1 MNCITHRSRCCLLAG
16 VIALLALVSNLS
28 AQYIGFVYPA
38 GGQQGTTFQVKMG
51 GQGFQEING
60 AYVSG
65 TGVKARIVE
74 YNKHMNPQEVQLLGE
89 QLREL
94 KFEPPEKPDLAI
106 TNMIE
111 RIQKL
116 TREHVLQTAC
126 ASIANI
132 VIVEVTIEPNA
143 TPGLREI
150 RVTTPRGVS
159 NPLVFNVGQVP
170 EVSGEPMVTCPLV
183 TLGKE
188 EQSLRR
194 KKRDTSKQGGAEM
207 MMMDSPMM
215 MGSAGAASDLDDE
228 EVCVNIPCIMNG
240 QIAQG
245 TVDRYR
251 FAAKK
256 GQKLVISVQARE
268 LIPFLADA
276 VPGWFQPVLVLCDA
290 KGKELAYADDY
301 YFKPDPVIL
310 FEVPADGDYLLA
322 IYDAIYRG
330 REDWVYRINIG
341 ETPFITSI
349 FPMGARVGDT
359 TKIEVK
365 GWNLEE
371 TSLTPDMKNKEPGIY
386 PITVR
391 GKGGLVSN
399 PMPFSLDSIPD
410 CQEKEP
416 NSQMKTAQKVTLPV
430 MVNGHIDKT
439 SRKDLF
445 QFEGKAGDDVVA
457 EVFARRL
464 NSPLDPVVKLTD
476 ASGKILALND
486 DREDVAAGINTHHA
500 DPYIRAKLPANGTY
514 YVHLDD
520 TQHKGGDEYGYRLRI
535 SAPQPDFELRL
546 VPSMVAIRSN
556 STASLKAFAIRQDG
570 FTNTIN
576 FALKGDTNDFVVT
589 GRMTGTQAT
598 TQVTVK
604 TKLIET
610 KEPVTLVIE
619 GSATNKTQKIVHL
632 AVPSED
638 RMQAFLWRHLVPAQE
653 LKALV
658 FNPPPPPPKVEVK
671 KEPPKTNEVKKVEF
685 PTGLMMQLNFDQW
698 EGGGNVTDRTGR
710 GNNGRAFGGAK
721 WIPVGKMAGGY
732 EFNATNNYIRVTNS
746 LTLNSKTA
754 TYALWLR
761 TAKSLDVDRY
771 IFEKQKDNGFALC
784 IAGGSKNP
792 ADKGKLR
799 FVVNNNECLSDG
811 TVADGAWH
819 HAIAVYDGEKLKLYV
834 DGEPQ
839 KQVTSWKGEIGSN
852 TNILAIGM
860 NCSNPT
866 PQEKNTGFDGVMDD
880 IMIFN
885 QSINDEEA
893 KAVLASTKPKFT
905 KNQVARRI
913 IELKELFDR
922 GLLVQSFYER
932 KVKEC
937 EVAE

>member
-1 MNCITHRSRCCLLAG
+1 
-16 VIALLALVSNLS
+16 V
-28 AQYIGFVYPA
+28 YIGFVYPA
-38 GGQQGTTFQVKMG
+38 GGQQGTTFRVRLG
-51 GQGFQEING
+51 GQGLHGING

-65 TGVKARIVE
+65 TGVKAIIVE
-74 YNKHMNPQEVQLLGE
+74 YNKKMNPQEVQLLNE

-94 KFEPPEKPDLAI
+94 KFEPPETPDLAI

-132 VIVEVTIEPNA
+132 VIVEVSIEPDA
-143 TPGLREI
+143 APGLREI

-170 EVSGEPMVTCPLV
+170 EYSAEPMVTCPLV
-183 TLGKE
+183 ILGKE
-188 EQSLRR
+188 ELSLRR
-194 KKRDTSKQGGAEM
+194 KKRDVAKQGGSEM
-207 MMMDSPMM
+207 MMTEEPMM
-215 MGSAGAASDLDDE
+215 MGSAGAQSDLDDE
-228 EVCVNIPCIMNG
+228 EVSVNIPCIMNG
-240 QIAQG
+240 QIAAG

-256 GQKLVISVQARE
+256 GQKLVISAQARE

-276 VPGWFQPVLVLCDA
+276 VPGWFQAVLVLCDA

-301 YFKPDPVIL
+301 YFKPDPVML
-310 FEVPADGDYLLA
+310 FEVPEDGEYLLA

-330 REDWVYRINIG
+330 REDWVYRITIG
-341 ETPFITSI
+341 ELPFVTSI
-349 FPMGARVGDT
+349 FPMGGRVGEA
-359 TKIEVK
+359 TKVAVR
-365 GWNLEE
+365 GWNLEK
-371 TSLTPDMKNKEPGIY
+371 TSLVLDMKNKEPGIY

-410 CQEKEP
+410 CPEKEP
-416 NSQMKTAQKVTLPV
+416 NSQSKTAQKVTLPV

-439 SRKDLF
+439 SRKDIF
-445 QFEGKAGDDVVA
+445 QFEGKAGDEVVA

-464 NSPLDPVVKLTD
+464 SSPLDPVLKLTD
-476 ASGKILALND
+476 ASGKIIALND
-486 DREDVAAGINTHHA
+486 DREDATGGINTHHA
-500 DPYIRAKLPANGTY
+500 DSYIRSKLPASGTY
-514 YVHLDD
+514 YIHLDD
-520 TQHKGGDEYGYRLRI
+520 TQHKGGDDYGYRLRI
-535 SAPQPDFELRL
+535 SAPQPDFALRL
-546 VPSMVAIRSN
+546 VPSMISIRSN
-556 STASLKAFAIRQDG
+556 SAAGLRAFAFRQDG
-570 FTNTIN
+570 FTNPIV
-576 FALKGDTNDFVVT
+576 FAMKGNTNDFT
-589 GRMTGTQAT
+589 AAGRMTGTQAM

-604 TKLIET
+604 TKLAET
-610 KEPVTLVIE
+610 KEPVNLVIE
-619 GSATNKTQKIVHL
+619 GYTMNKTQRIAHV

-658 FNPPPPPPKVEVK
+658 YIPPPPLPKPEPK
-671 KEPPKTNEVKKVEF
+671 KAEPPKTNEVKKVEF
-685 PTGLMMQLNFDQW
+685 PTGLMLQFNFDQW
-698 EGGGNVTDRTGR
+698 EGRGNVTDRTGR
-710 GNNGRAFGGAK
+710 GNNGRAFGAK

-732 EFNATNNYIRVTNS
+732 EFAATNSYIRVTNS
-746 LTLNSKTA
+746 VTLNSKTA

-761 TAKSLDVDRY
+761 TSKSCEADRY
-771 IFEKQKDNGFALC
+771 IFEKNKENGFALC
-784 IAGGSKNP
+784 IAGSEKKP
-792 ADKGKLR
+792 DDKGKLR
-799 FVVNNNECLSDG
+799 FVVNNHECLSDNA
-811 TVADGAWH
+811 VNDGSWH

-839 KQVTSWKGEIGSN
+839 KQVTACKGQIGSN

-866 PQEKNTGFDGVMDD
+866 PKEKNTGFDGVMDD

-905 KNQVARRI
+905 KQQVARRLV
-913 IELKELFDR
+913 ELKELFDR
-922 GLLVQSFYER
+922 GLLVQSFYDR